1 MKTRLNEINCKG
13 VLWYI
18 KIIDW
23 NTKYR
28 CYNVLLLRIFFDSY
42 VHNLYEIESI
52 KIVNKLNYVYP
63 ISFFWFFYYVN
74 LYSCNI
80 FQYPNHSQYLRRDI
94 ARCST
99 KSRYNRIHILVYP
112 YLGYQ
117 RGCVA
122 SGDGFGSRVRT
133 RHGAVSE
140 GSIIN
145 FARVVRQRARSKDF
159 YRGSDP
165 IHSIHRAR

>member
-1 MKTRLNEINCKG
+1 M
-13 VLWYI
+13 
-18 KIIDW
+18 
-23 NTKYR
+23 
-28 CYNVLLLRIFFDSY
+28 
-42 VHNLYEIESI
+42 
-52 KIVNKLNYVYP
+52 
-63 ISFFWFFYYVN
+63 
-74 LYSCNI
+74 
-80 FQYPNHSQYLRRDI
+80 
-94 ARCST
+94 
-99 KSRYNRIHILVYP
+99 YP

-165 IHSIHRAR
+165 IHSIHRARWNSLIGFEKKDDKEGVERRDCAKSETR